1 MKKILKGVC
10 MIAVIALAFTSCK
23 KTDEKTGMRFTGSTQ
38 TMVEESLDENRNY
51 NAPNSDTRFEEG
63 DQVMFYNLNV
73 DDASYTNYGI
83 YTADSEGKIVDFT
96 YSSGTIINHNP
107 TETALFAFYPAEIVN
122 NARLSHE
129 NEAMF
134 EITDYQVYRE
144 KNGNPI
150 ASKGSL
156 CMASKDVVAAGVDEN
171 HFLFDNIMGM
181 LRLNL
186 TSTSGKK
193 IQSIVYE
200 DNTFN
205 VTGRVHLKIDKVDPT
220 VLTSLLNNYGQE
232 GNDVA
237 LANYIQESGYY
248 VDATQAGLKGKT
260 ITLDCGEEGVQ
271 LQANKVK
278 SFYITLRPLAMYNGF
293 KLTFNFV
300 GGETIEYTYDGT
312 ASGTS
317 LMIRP
322 NVIKKLTRNVD
333 EL

>member
-23 KTDEKTGMRFTGSTQ
+23 KSNEKTGIRISGSTQ
-38 TMVEESLDENRNY
+38 ALVEENLDENRNY
-51 NAPNSDTRFEEG
+51 NSPNNKTWFEEG

-83 YTADSEGKIVDFT
+83 YTADNEAQITEFT

-134 EITDYQVYRE
+134 EITDNQVYRE
-144 KNGNPI
+144 KNGVSIIPQRT
-150 ASKGSL
+150 L
-156 CMASKDVVAAGVDEN
+156 CMASKDVVAAGVDEQ
-171 HFLFDNIMGM
+171 HFLFDNIMGV
-181 LRLNL
+181 LKLNL
-186 TSTSGKK
+186 KSTSGKT
-193 IQSIVYE
+193 IESIVYE

-220 VLTSLLNNYGQE
+220 VLTSLLNNYGTE

-237 LANYIQESGYY
+237 IANYIQESGYY

-260 ITLDCGEEGVQ
+260 ITLDCGEGVQ
-271 LQANKVK
+271 LHPTKAKP
-278 SFYITLRPLAMYNGF
+278 FFITLRPLAMYNGF

-300 GGETIEYTYDGT
+300 GGETIEYTYDGS

-322 NVIKKLTRNVD
+322 GVIKTLTRNVD
-333 EL
+333 QL

>member
-23 KTDEKTGMRFTGSTQ
+23 KTDEKTGIRITGSTQ
-38 TMVEESLDENRNY
+38 DLVEESLDENRNY
-51 NAPNSDTRFEEG
+51 NSPTNKTWFEVG

-83 YTADSEGKIVDFT
+83 YTADNEAQISEFT

-107 TETALFAFYPAEIVN
+107 VETALFAFYPAEIVN

-134 EITDYQVYRE
+134 EITDRQVYRE
-144 KNGNPI
+144 KNQYAIIP
-150 ASKGSL
+150 KGTL
-156 CMASKDVVAAGVDEN
+156 CMASKDIVAAGVDEQ
-171 HFLFDNIMGM
+171 HFVFDNIMGV
-181 LRLNL
+181 LKLKL
-186 TSTSGKK
+186 KSTSGKK

-260 ITLDCGEEGVQ
+260 ITLDCGEGVQ
-271 LQANKVK
+271 LVSNKYKEFFIV
-278 SFYITLRPLAMYNGF
+278 LRPLAMYNGF

-300 GGETIEYTYDGT
+300 GGETIEYTYDGS

-322 NVIKKLTRNVD
+322 GVMKNLTRNVD